1 MVSWSKICDIL
12 EKYAN
17 RENEM
22 AYQKSIIDL
31 LLETNLGWHK
41 DQIKEQPSMQLGS
54 TKRLVPDVV
63 ITKDSRN
70 KFIMEVKVPSHVRT
84 QKDIDQLIS
93 YMKQL
98 ETPVGIYVGKELEVY
113 FKNIGDGSDPKLVMH
128 LEFKP
133 GDEHS
138 EDFMTLFSEPGFT
151 IHKVIDYLKEYEK
164 NLVYES
170 KVNDLI
176 SHILSPDF
184 REELKMIIST
194 HFSNRGDDVVK
205 AALETIKFDI
215 NKSCEAQE
223 LTDSTNTPFQSCL
236 SPQNK
241 DQRIRHKGRN
251 NGIVQRYAYDLI
263 KQIIKKNPTLNFR
276 QMYAIFN
283 RKNRIED
290 ITQVKDETRWFMDE
304 EDIIQIADGTK
315 IVVSNQ
321 WGFNGH
327 CKDKMDSLLEIA
339 KQYGIETPLP

>member
-1 MVSWSKICDIL
+1 
-12 EKYAN
+12 
-17 RENEM
+17 
-22 AYQKSIIDL
+22 
-31 LLETNLGWHK
+31 
-41 DQIKEQPSMQLGS
+41 
-54 TKRLVPDVV
+54 
-63 ITKDSRN
+63 
-70 KFIMEVKVPSHVRT
+70 MEVKVPSHVRT

-133 GDEHS
+133 GDEHG

-205 AALETIKFDI
+205 AALET
-215 NKSCEAQE
+215 
-223 LTDSTNTPFQSCL
+223 
-236 SPQNK
+236 
-241 DQRIRHKGRN
+241 
-251 NGIVQRYAYDLI
+251 V
-263 KQIIKKNPTLNFR
+263 
-276 QMYAIFN
+276 
-283 RKNRIED
+283 
-290 ITQVKDETRWFMDE
+290 
-304 EDIIQIADGTK
+304 
-315 IVVSNQ
+315 
-321 WGFNGH
+321 
-327 CKDKMDSLLEIA
+327 
-339 KQYGIETPLP
+339 